1 MKKIIFTLLITS
13 LLVPQVLLTSEA
25 SLISDRS
32 YRIEQRKIEK
42 ENIKQIK
49 ELLYKH
55 NKYANAHDIKNLSP
69 LYSDKYIN
77 NDGFNKEVYFK
88 SIETTWEACKDIT
101 YSTKILLIDVD
112 GDYANVQVEETAN
125 GTLVETIDSTPILGE
140 IHSVSTGIYH
150 LEKIN
155 DKWYITSE
163 TALTDDS
170 SLLYGDARFMNIELQ
185 APTLVSSGDT
195 YTSTLK
201 VDADSN
207 TFIIGA
213 IDHDLVVYPT
223 KPPKSELRAL
233 PQSQTLERLITAN
246 KQNLNEYT
254 IASLAIS
261 KVKKVSNDNIQIYMA
276 GLACIMKRIN
286 VVPKNNYIKLED

>member
-125 GTLVETIDSTPILGE
+125 GTLIETIDSTPILGE